1 MANHKSAIKRIRQN
15 SKRNA
20 RNTAHRTQIKTVTKK
35 ALAAVASNNKEEAE
49 KALKLA
55 SKTISKIA
63 SKGVIHKRA
72 ASRKISG
79 LAKRVHKLLT
89 AV

>member
-1 MANHKSAIKRIRQN
+1 MASHKSAIKRIQTI
-15 SKRNA
+15 KRHA
-20 RNTAHRTQIKTVTKK
+20 RNTAYRTQMKTVTKK
-35 ALAAVASNNKEEAE
+35 ALAAVESNNKEEAE

-63 SKGVIHKRA
+63 SKGVIHKRT

-79 LAKRVHKLLT
+79 LAKRVHNLSA